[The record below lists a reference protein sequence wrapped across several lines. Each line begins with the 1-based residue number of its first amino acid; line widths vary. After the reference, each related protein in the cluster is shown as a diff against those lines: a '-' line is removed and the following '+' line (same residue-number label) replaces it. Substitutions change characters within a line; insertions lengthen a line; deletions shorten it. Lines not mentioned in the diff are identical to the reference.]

1 MKHIGYFL
9 LIIAMLA
16 SCKESTKSVGDAAK
30 DAATKTADKMIE
42 TMGGNSIGN
51 GMTIKPFTESVAFP
65 DASISSVNYTNG
77 VFTFGVR
84 GDKYKLGKQSTDA
97 PAKMCANSAK
107 GQHIH
112 LIMNDS
118 PYAAKYVNQFEHD
131 VPDGDHHM
139 LAFLS
144 RSYHESIKSNGASV
158 ALKVNVENKSIVKT
172 EQIKEPMLFYSRP
185 KGNYVGNDTKNL
197 MLDFFLTNVNLSA
210 DGYKV
215 KADING
221 TETIITDWQPY
232 YLNGLPMGENT
243 ITLTLIDK
251 DNKKVDTPL
260 NPVSRTFT
268 LKADPMG

>member
-1 MKHIGYFL
+1 
-9 LIIAMLA
+9 MLA